1 MSSWHSCKQVLEDK
15 GRLVKRT
22 QLKRSVYRV
31 LGKKEGEDVG
41 EVSHDSHLKSH
52 DEEIYDEDDF
62 YHQVNYIIMYLFLK
76 VDCLLLVT
84 SKSH

>member
-1 MSSWHSCKQVLEDK
+1 M
-15 GRLVKRT
+15 KRT

-31 LGKKEGEDVG
+31 LGKEEGDDVEE

-62 YHQVNYIIMYLFLK
+62 YHQVNYSMCHICVFLQS
-76 VDCLLLVT
+76 CHLLLHT
-84 SKSH
+84 